1 MARRAITAK
10 RGTRSSNAKGGM
22 VALVGAMI
30 LVVVALPLCLVLV
43 AGLAPTIVAA
53 YTDRNPQRYL
63 FRTVGVLNLA
73 GMVVPVATLIHVGL
87 NVAGATLVLFDP
99 YKWLWMYGTSGLGWL
114 IYLFMPSI
122 AKVMVDAKAVKTELH
137 LQERTKALVE
147 EWGEEVTGRK
157 AD

>member
-1 MARRAITAK
+1 MARPAVTSKRAS
-10 RGTRSSNAKGGM
+10 RSSTAKGGTI
-22 VALVGAMI
+22 ALLGAMV

-53 YTDRNPQRYL
+53 YTDRNPRRYL

-73 GMVVPVATLIHVGL
+73 GMVVPVATLLHAGL
-87 NVAGATLVLFDP
+87 NVHGATLVLFDP
-99 YKWLWMYGTSGLGWL
+99 YKWLWMYGTSGLGWV

-122 AKVMVDAKAVKTELH
+122 ARVLVDAKAVKTEQN
-137 LQERTKALVE
+137 LQERAKALVE